1 MKRAPAA
8 LVAFRLCCAPVLIV
22 LERLG
27 ASGRVL
33 AAVVFLAFLSDIFDG
48 IIARR
53 VGVATANL
61 RRADSI
67 VDAFFYLAALAVLF
81 LRAPNAVRAG
91 GPGIV
96 ALVLLEVTRL
106 LVERYKFGKMASYHM
121 WSAKAWG
128 VALWLGFSEAFIS
141 GHAGPFFW
149 AAIGVGIV
157 ADLEGLAS
165 SFILSSWH
173 HDVRSIWH
181 AVRLQRGNRRAA

>member
-1 MKRAPAA
+1 MKRVPAA
-8 LVAFRLCCAPVLIV
+8 LVAFRLCCAPALVM

-27 ASGRVL
+27 APGRVL
-33 AAVVFLAFLSDIFDG
+33 AVVVFFAFVSDVFDG

-53 VGVATANL
+53 LGVATANL

-67 VDAFFYLAALAVLF
+67 VDALFYLAALAVLF
-81 LRAPNAVRAG
+81 LRAPSAARAG
-91 GPGIV
+91 GPGIAV
-96 ALVLLEVTRL
+96 LVLLEVTRL
-106 LVERYKFGKMASYHM
+106 LVERHKFGKMASYHM

-128 VALWLGFSEAFIS
+128 VALWLGFSEAFIT

-149 AAIGVGIV
+149 AAITVGIV
-157 ADLEGLAS
+157 ADVEGLAS

-181 AVRLQRGNRRAA
+181 AIRLQRGNRPAA